1 MWARRRLAVITLTA
15 CAVACGRKGPPLA
28 PLHVIPVAPAN
39 MTVGRVGDEAQIRFD
54 IPSTNVN
61 GPGPV
66 ALDRIEV
73 YAATVAAGA
82 VRPANR
88 ELLTSKYR
96 VATIAIKPPPVEGE
110 TPPESPP
117 GDTRPSAGERT
128 TFVEDLTTEKLQP
141 VFTTLPP
148 KPSAAATAGAAPTTQ
163 PAAATSPPGAT
174 PGTPPATTAA
184 TPPTQPAE
192 PAAPGAA
199 GVLPVTQPAVPA
211 APGAAGVAPVAQP
224 PVSPAAPGASG
235 VAPVEAALGDVL
247 PGAPTA
253 LPEVPGTAPAAA
265 AAAIAAVPAL
275 PNYPA
280 RLYAV
285 RGVTKSG
292 RPGPPSTRVELPL
305 VEPPAAPPVPAATST
320 ETAIVLTWSP
330 QTSATP
336 IAYNIYK
343 VGSADPINPAPVA
356 EAKYE
361 RGGVTFGTE
370 ECFTLR
376 AVEKVSTVSLE
387 STPSQPVCLTP
398 RDTFPPAAPK
408 GFSIVAGPGTM
419 NLGWDANTEADLAGY
434 VVLRGEA
441 PGDTLQ
447 PLTPAP
453 ITATSFEDKTV
464 KPGVRYVYAIVAVD
478 KATPPNRSA
487 ASTRLEE
494 TAR

>member
-1 MWARRRLAVITLTA
+1 MWGRRRLAVIALTA

-39 MTVGRVGDEAQIRFD
+39 ITVGRVGDDAQIRFD
-54 IPSTNVN
+54 VPSTNVN
-61 GPGPV
+61 GPAPV

-96 VATIAIKPPPVEGE
+96 VTTIAIKPPPVEGE

-128 TFVEDLTTEKLQP
+128 TFVENLTTEKLQP

-148 KPSAAATAGAAPTTQ
+148 KQSAAATGTAPSTQ
-163 PAAATSPPGAT
+163 PAAATPPPGA
-174 PGTPPATTAA
+174 PVA

-199 GVLPVTQPAVPA
+199 GVPPVTHPTAPA
-211 APGAAGVAPVAQP
+211 APGATGVAPVAQP
-224 PVSPAAPGASG
+224 SVSPAAPGAAG

-247 PGAPTA
+247 PGAPTP
-253 LPEVPGTAPAAA
+253 LPEVPGTSPAAPT
-265 AAAIAAVPAL
+265 AIAAVPAL

-280 RLYAV
+280 RIYAV

-305 VEPPAAPPVPAATST
+305 VEPPAAPPVPTATST
-320 ETAIVLTWSP
+320 ETAIVLTWPP
-330 QTSATP
+330 QTSATA

-387 STPSQPVCLTP
+387 STPSQQVCLTP

-453 ITATSFEDKTV
+453 IAATSYEDKTV

-478 KATPPNRSA
+478 KATPPNLSA